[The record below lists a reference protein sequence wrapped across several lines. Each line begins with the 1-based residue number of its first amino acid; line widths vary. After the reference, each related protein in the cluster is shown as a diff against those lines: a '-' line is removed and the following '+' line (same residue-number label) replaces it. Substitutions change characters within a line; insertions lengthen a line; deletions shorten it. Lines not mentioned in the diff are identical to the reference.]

1 MPLSNYHTHT
11 AYCDGKDTPR
21 ALVEEAVR
29 LGCPALGFSGHS
41 YTAYDPDCCMS
52 PEGTQ
57 AYRREVLTLREEY
70 AGRLDILLGLSRTI
84 IPSFPG
90 RSTTI

>member
-57 AYRREVLTLREEY
+57 AYRRPFMTRFLFARHLP
-70 AGRLDILLGLSRTI
+70 A
-84 IPSFPG
+84 
-90 RSTTI
+90 